1 MRVLIVGYGSIGK
14 RHIDNLST
22 LSNIEILVYTKKK
35 YDNFLKVR
43 KCKKIESLNECLK
56 VKMDAVIICNETNL
70 HLKIAIKLAKA
81 HVHIFIEKPLSNS
94 VSGIHDLEKIVKKHK
109 LITHVGCVMRFHPC
123 LKEIKKVLDTKQ

>member
-1 MRVLIVGYGSIGK
+1 MGYGSIGK

-81 HVHIFIEKPLSNS
+81 HVHIFIEK
-94 VSGIHDLEKIVKKHK
+94 
-109 LITHVGCVMRFHPC
+109 
-123 LKEIKKVLDTKQ
+123 